1 MIVPRLRHHAMT
13 GMGTDVYS
21 GWTRSGGQRV
31 WVRVPAELKRRANGN
46 GGPMRPGQRWWR
58 SSSHRALNGHG
69 PLEAGPGTAPIVL
82 VHPIGMSSRAMVP
95 LLRAL
100 GPDREVFAP
109 DLPGFGMSDTP
120 PTPLGV
126 PGLAAAL
133 RRWMIDNQVAPAT
146 VVAASLGSQVAV
158 ELAARNPALVERL
171 VLVGPP
177 LPSAVRRPRRL
188 ARRVGRAALC
198 SARMTPA
205 LLRDR
210 LDVPP
215 WRLRRERRLA
225 IAYDIEGSLPEVEA
239 PTLVVRGERDRIV
252 SAESVERIA
261 GLLPR
266 ARTAT
271 LERSRHMPA
280 PGAARGLADTI
291 ESFIAADPPPQAK
304 RGGAGGAAPRSRWIV
319 DGMNLIGS
327 RPDGWWRD
335 REAAWKR
342 LHDEL
347 SDHVRASG
355 DDLELFL
362 DGRRPRDWHD
372 DGLVETTFAAGGP
385 NAADDAIAA
394 RVAADPHPVAVRV
407 VTSDRELAKRVRELG
422 AEVTSTG
429 EFRRALRR

>member
-1 MIVPRLRHHAMT
+1 
-13 GMGTDVYS
+13 MGTDVYS

-69 PLEAGPGTAPIVL
+69 PLDAEPGPAPIVL
-82 VHPIGMSSRAMVP
+82 VHPVGMSSRAMVP

-100 GPDREVFAP
+100 GPEREVFAP
-109 DLPGFGMSDTP
+109 DLPGFGMSDAP

-146 VVAASLGSQVAV
+146 IVAASLGSQVAV

-177 LPSAVRRPRRL
+177 LPSAVHRPSRL
-188 ARRVGRAALC
+188 ARRIGRAALR
-198 SARMTPA
+198 SPRMAPA

-210 LDVPP
+210 LDARP

-225 IAYDIEGSLPEVEA
+225 LAYDIEASLPEVEA

-252 SAESVERIA
+252 SAEAVERIA
-261 GLLPR
+261 GMLPR

-271 LERSRHMPA
+271 LEHARHMPA
-280 PGAARGLADTI
+280 PGSARGLADEI
-291 ESFIAADPPPQAK
+291 ESFVAEDPPPRAK
-304 RGGAGGAAPRSRWIV
+304 RGRAGGAAAPRSRWLV

-342 LHDEL
+342 LHEEL
-347 SDHVRASG
+347 SEHVRASG
-355 DDLELFL
+355 DDVRLFL

-394 RVAADPHPVAVRV
+394 RVAADPHPAAVRV

-422 AEVTSTG
+422 AGVTSTG

>member
-1 MIVPRLRHHAMT
+1 
-13 GMGTDVYS
+13 
-21 GWTRSGGQRV
+21 
-31 WVRVPAELKRRANGN
+31 
-46 GGPMRPGQRWWR
+46 
-58 SSSHRALNGHG
+58 
-69 PLEAGPGTAPIVL
+69 
-82 VHPIGMSSRAMVP
+82 
-95 LLRAL
+95 
-100 GPDREVFAP
+100 
-109 DLPGFGMSDTP
+109 
-120 PTPLGV
+120 
-126 PGLAAAL
+126 
-133 RRWMIDNQVAPAT
+133 
-146 VVAASLGSQVAV
+146 
-158 ELAARNPALVERL
+158 
-171 VLVGPP
+171 
-177 LPSAVRRPRRL
+177 
-188 ARRVGRAALC
+188 
-198 SARMTPA
+198 
-205 LLRDR
+205 
-210 LDVPP
+210 
-215 WRLRRERRLA
+215 
-225 IAYDIEGSLPEVEA
+225 
-239 PTLVVRGERDRIV
+239 
-252 SAESVERIA
+252 
-261 GLLPR
+261 
-266 ARTAT
+266 
-271 LERSRHMPA
+271 MPA

-291 ESFIAADPPPQAK
+291 ESFIAADPPPRAK

-394 RVAADPHPVAVRV
+394 RVAADPHPAAVRV